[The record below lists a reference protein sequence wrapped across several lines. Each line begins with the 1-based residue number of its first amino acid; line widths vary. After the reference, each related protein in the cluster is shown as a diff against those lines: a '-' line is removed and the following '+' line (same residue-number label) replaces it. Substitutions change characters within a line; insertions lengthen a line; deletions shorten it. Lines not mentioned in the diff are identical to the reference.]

1 MLKIKCFEE
10 FINESY
16 LKSGFQPL
24 YHWTNSIEQILESD
38 TLKLG
43 NPAIRFNNLKS
54 ISLTRNNLYGD
65 VGGSYRLCLDQN
77 KLRLD
82 GYKPYSLD
90 ELGLYRKELPD
101 KDKKQNFPKKFM
113 GDPKRYTKQ
122 NIYKYNEFS
131 GMEFEFEE
139 RIFKDIKNLGK
150 YIITIQKTYKFEYKN
165 ILNIL
170 SEYLQKYPHIQL
182 QLIDEE
188 KLWKQPIEINI
199 EELVKSN

>member
-1 MLKIKCFEE
+1 MLKIKLFEE
-10 FINESY
+10 FVNESY

-24 YHWTNSIEQILESD
+24 YHWTDSIERILESN
-38 TLKLG
+38 TLKVG

-54 ISLTRNNLYGD
+54 ISLTRNNLFGD
-65 VGGSYRLCLDQN
+65 AGGSYRLCLDQN

-90 ELGLYRKELPD
+90 EIALYHKELPNK
-101 KDKKQNFPKKFM
+101 KDIFPKKFM
-113 GDPKRYTKQ
+113 GDPRRYTKQ
-122 NIYKYNEFS
+122 NIYKYDEFE

-150 YIITIQKTYKFEYKN
+150 YIIAIQTTNNFELKN
-165 ILNIL
+165 NFNIL
-170 SEYLQKYPHIQL
+170 SEYIQKYTHIKI
-182 QLIDEE
+182 QLIDSE
-188 KLWKQPIEINI
+188 KLWKHPIDINI